1 MENLDV
7 GRINAR
13 VRRGFEG
20 LRFPFVLL
28 ALSVLAYGLLI
39 SKHGFYWDDLPIV
52 WIWKQLGPDGL
63 NRYFSVDRPVWGLL
77 YQLSFR
83 LLGASPLGWQ
93 VYAIGWRWASAVSL
107 WILLRAIWPRSPHAA
122 DMASVFFL
130 VYPGFGQLP
139 IAIIYSHFFIVLT
152 AFLVSLYCSA
162 NSARGRHPAWAVAGM
177 TLSLVNLLCLEYF
190 FVLELVRPML
200 VWMSLGER
208 GLSKRLRARRTLGL
222 WLPYLALFLAAAAW
236 RAFFFGNQQHNYP
249 IVLCGDLRA
258 HFWLGMQTLLHR
270 IVESVGISVVAS
282 WGHLLTIPEV
292 ATLGAIT
299 LVASCAVGLV
309 AAVLVGGYALRS
321 RAPETDRT
329 SVNQVVVFGIAG
341 VLLGGWPVWLTGLI
355 PSVYFAN
362 DRLNLPFMVGA
373 CALLAGVILL
383 LPLRARGHWAV
394 AAILVGL
401 ASMWHAQQANVYR
414 REWDATS
421 RFFWQLAWRAPALE
435 EGALVL
441 TNELP
446 MQRFTDNSL
455 TAPLNW
461 IYAPANHSETLPYL
475 LFYPARRLGTSL
487 ARLAPDVSVTVDY
500 RAAVYTGNTSRS
512 LTLLY
517 APPGCLR
524 VLDSVVEVENR
535 MLSDQLREAMALS
548 SQDLILS
555 EGIPASR
562 QVLQSLFGPEPS
574 HAWCYYFETADLER
588 QQGHWEEV
596 AGLGDVAFLLDD
608 HPNDPVERLPFIEG
622 YAHAGRWGRALELT
636 QDAERITPLMQPMLC
651 RLWWRIR
658 DETTPGPEQEATIR
672 EVLTVL
678 GCPS

>member
-1 MENLDV
+1 V
-7 GRINAR
+7 
-13 VRRGFEG
+13 
-20 LRFPFVLL
+20 
-28 ALSVLAYGLLI
+28 
-39 SKHGFYWDDLPIV
+39 
-52 WIWKQLGPDGL
+52 
-63 NRYFSVDRPVWGLL
+63 
-77 YQLSFR
+77 
-83 LLGASPLGWQ
+83 
-93 VYAIGWRWASAVSL
+93 
-107 WILLRAIWPRSPHAA
+107 
-122 DMASVFFL
+122 
-130 VYPGFGQLP
+130 
-139 IAIIYSHFFIVLT
+139 
-152 AFLVSLYCSA
+152 
-162 NSARGRHPAWAVAGM
+162 
-177 TLSLVNLLCLEYF
+177 
-190 FVLELVRPML
+190 
-200 VWMSLGER
+200 
-208 GLSKRLRARRTLGL
+208 
-222 WLPYLALFLAAAAW
+222 
-236 RAFFFGNQQHNYP
+236 FFFGNQQHNYP
-249 IVLCGDLRA
+249 IVLFAGFRA
-258 HFWLGMQTLLHR
+258 NLWLGIETLGHR
-270 IVESVGISVVAS
+270 IAESVWVSVVAA
-282 WGHLLTIPEV
+282 WGHLLTVPDV
-292 ATLGAIT
+292 ANLGLLTLIAGW
-299 LVASCAVGLV
+299 AVGLG
-309 AAVLVGGYALRS
+309 AALVLGGYALRS
-321 RAPETDRT
+321 RPLEGDTA
-329 SVNQVVVFGIAG
+329 SAKQVVVFGIAG

-355 PSVYFAN
+355 PSVYFAT

-383 LPLRARGHWAV
+383 LPLRARGHWAM

-401 ASMWHAQQANVYR
+401 ATMWHAQQANVYR

-435 EGALVL
+435 EGALLL

-461 IYAPANHSETLPYL
+461 TYAPANHSETLSYL

-548 SQDLILS
+548 SRDLILS
-555 EGIPASR
+555 EGVPASR

-574 HAWCYYFETADLER
+574 HGWCYYFETADLAR
-588 QQGHWEEV
+588 QEGRWEEV
-596 AGLGDVAFLLDD
+596 AALGDIAFSLDD

-622 YAHAGRWGRALELT
+622 YAHTNQWGKAFDHT
-636 QDAERITPLMQPMLC
+636 QDAERITPLMQPVLC

-658 DETTPGPEQEATIR
+658 DETIPGPEQEATIQ
-672 EVLTVL
+672 EVLADL